1 MKSRCYTEGM
11 LGLLSLLGFV
21 GIFTEHRSF
30 LAFFAFAVDFQYFFT
45 ASDEMM
51 REYMSRS
58 AARAFY
64 WNMLTTGAIALGAM
78 LLGASA
84 GKSLLYGIL
93 IGWAVTVIV
102 QALSV
107 SYYRFKE
114 SWGLEHDPK

>member
-30 LAFFAFAVDFQYFFT
+30 LAFFAFAVDFQYFLT

-93 IGWAVTVIV
+93 IGWAVAVIV